1 MTADQSESQ
10 PSRRYSSQVRD
21 EQARRTRQ
29 AVVTAARELF
39 LAQGYAATTIDA
51 IAEAAHVS
59 RRTVFNSA
67 GGKSVLLKLAF
78 DWAIVG
84 DDEPVALADR
94 PEVKAV
100 RAEQDP
106 HRALLGWAE
115 LVAGV
120 AGRVAPIIE
129 VAAVAADSDPAAAD
143 LIADFARSRMLG
155 ATEFIQHLASLGD
168 GLAPGVTEQQ
178 AADLCWALMDGHVYR
193 RLVTDRGWTT
203 AQFTQWLY
211 QSVAAVLLPPAP
223 RTAGQDGTARA
234 SEP

>member
-1 MTADQSESQ
+1 MSEQAGSHAA
-10 PSRRYSSQVRD
+10 RRYSSPVRD

-39 LAQGYAATTIDA
+39 LAHGYAATTIDA

-78 DWAIVG
+78 EWAIVG

-94 PEVKAV
+94 AEVKAV

-106 HRALLGWAE
+106 HRAVMGWAQ
-115 LVAGV
+115 LVSDV
-120 AGRVAPIIE
+120 AERVAPISE
-129 VAAVAADSDPAAAD
+129 VAAVAADSDPAAAE
-143 LIADFARSRMLG
+143 LLANFARSRMFG
-155 ATEFIQHLASLGD
+155 ATEFIHHLASLGD

-178 AADLCWALMDGHVYR
+178 AADVCWVLMDGHVYR
-193 RLVTDRGWTT
+193 RLVNDRGWTS

-211 QSVAAVLLPPAP
+211 QSVAATLLPPAP
-223 RTAGQDGTARA
+223 RTAGRPG
-234 SEP
+234 

>member
-29 AVVTAARELF
+29 TVVTAARELF

-120 AGRVAPIIE
+120 AERVAPISE
-129 VAAVAADSDPAAAD
+129 VAAVASDSDPAAAE
-143 LIADFARSRMLG
+143 LIAGFARSRMFG
-155 ATEFIQHLASLGD
+155 ATEFIQHLASLGA

-178 AADLCWALMDGHVYR
+178 AADLCWALMDGYVYR
-193 RLVTDRGWTT
+193 RLVSDRGWTT

-211 QSVAAVLLPPAP
+211 RSVAAIVLPPAP
-223 RTAGQDGTARA
+223 RAAGVQDPARA

>member
-1 MTADQSESQ
+1 VTADQSESH

-51 IAEAAHVS
+51 VADAAHVS
-59 RRTVFNSA
+59 RRTVFNSV

-115 LVAGV
+115 LVAAV

-129 VAAVAADSDPAAAD
+129 VAAVAADADPAAAE
-143 LIADFARSRMLG
+143 LLADYARSRMSG
-155 ATEFIQHLASLGD
+155 ATEFTQHLASLGD
-168 GLAPGVTEQQ
+168 GLAPGVTEQE
-178 AADLCWALMDGHVYR
+178 AADLCWALMDGHLYR

-211 QSVAAVLLPPAP
+211 QSMAAVLLRPAP
-223 RTAGQDGTARA
+223 RTAGQDDPARA

>member
-1 MTADQSESQ
+1 MGEQAEGHAA
-10 PSRRYSSQVRD
+10 RRYSSQVRD

-29 AVVTAARELF
+29 GVVTAARELF

-120 AGRVAPIIE
+120 AARVAPISE
-129 VAAVAADSDPAAAD
+129 VTAVAADSDPAAAE
-143 LIADFARSRMLG
+143 LIADFARSRMSG
-155 ATEFIQHLASLGD
+155 ATEFIQHLASLGA

-193 RLVTDRGWTT
+193 RLVSDRGWTT

-211 QSVAAVLLPPAP
+211 QSVAAIVLPPAP
-223 RTAGQDGTARA
+223 RAAGVQDPARA

>member
-1 MTADQSESQ
+1 MTDQATDQAETS

-51 IAEAAHVS
+51 IAQAAHVS

-78 DWAIVG
+78 EWAIVG

-94 PEVKAV
+94 PEVQAV
-100 RAEQDP
+100 RDEQDP
-106 HRALLGWAE
+106 HRALMGWAR
-115 LVAGV
+115 LVSGIAE
-120 AGRVAPIIE
+120 RVAPISE
-129 VAAVAADSDPAAAD
+129 VASVAADSDPAAAQ
-143 LIADFARSRMLG
+143 LLADFARYRMSG
-155 ATEFIQHLASLGD
+155 ATDFTQHLASLGD
-168 GLAPGVTEQQ
+168 GLAPGVTQQQ
-178 AADLCWALMDGHVYR
+178 AADLCWALMDGYVYR

-203 AQFTQWLY
+203 GQFTQWLY
-211 QSVAAVLLPPAP
+211 QSMAAILLPPRPAP
-223 RTAGQDGTARA
+223 QPGPPPG
-234 SEP
+234 

>member
-1 MTADQSESQ
+1 MSEHAESH
-10 PSRRYSSQVRD
+10 PARRYSSQVRD

-78 DWAIVG
+78 EWAIVG

-94 PEVKAV
+94 QEVQAV

-106 HRALLGWAE
+106 RRALMGWAQ
-115 LVAGV
+115 LVSSV
-120 AGRVAPIIE
+120 AERVAPISE
-129 VAAVAADSDPAAAD
+129 VAAVAADSGPAAAE
-143 LIADFARSRMLG
+143 LLASFARSRMFG
-155 ATEFIQHLASLGD
+155 AREFTQHLASLGG
-168 GLAPGVTEQQ
+168 GLAPGVTGQQ
-178 AADLCWALMDGHVYR
+178 AADVCWALMDGYVYR

-203 AQFTQWLY
+203 SQFTQWLY

-223 RTAGQDGTARA
+223 QTAGPEEPARA

>member
-1 MTADQSESQ
+1 MSDQGEGH

-106 HRALLGWAE
+106 RRALLGWAQ
-115 LVAGV
+115 LVSDV

-129 VAAVAADSDPAAAD
+129 VTAVAADSDPAAAE
-143 LIADFARSRMLG
+143 LIADFARSRMSG
-155 ATEFIQHLASLGD
+155 ATEFVQYLASLGA

-178 AADLCWALMDGHVYR
+178 AADVCWALMDGHVYR
-193 RLVTDRGWTT
+193 RLVSDRGWSA

-211 QSVAAVLLPPAP
+211 QSVAAIVLPPAP
-223 RTAGQDGTARA
+223 PAAGVRDPARA

>member
-1 MTADQSESQ
+1 MSEQ
-10 PSRRYSSQVRD
+10 AEGHAARRYSSQVRD

-51 IAEAAHVS
+51 IAEA
-59 RRTVFNSA
+59 
-67 GGKSVLLKLAF
+67 LKLAL

-120 AGRVAPIIE
+120 AERVAPISE
-129 VAAVAADSDPAAAD
+129 VTAVAADSDPAAAE
-143 LIADFARSRMLG
+143 LIADFARSRMFG
-155 ATEFIQHLASLGD
+155 ATEFIQHLASLGA

-193 RLVTDRGWTT
+193 RLVSDRGWTT

-223 RTAGQDGTARA
+223 RTAGVQDPARA
-234 SEP
+234 REP

>member
-1 MTADQSESQ
+1 MGEQAEGHAA
-10 PSRRYSSQVRD
+10 RRYSSQVRD

-29 AVVTAARELF
+29 GVVTAARELF

-106 HRALLGWAE
+106 HRALMGWAE

-120 AGRVAPIIE
+120 AARVAPISE
-129 VAAVAADSDPAAAD
+129 VTAVAADSDPAAAE
-143 LIADFARSRMLG
+143 LIADFARSRMSG
-155 ATEFIQHLASLGD
+155 ATEFIQHLASLGA

-178 AADLCWALMDGHVYR
+178 ATDLCWALMDGHVYR
-193 RLVTDRGWTT
+193 RLVSDRGWTT

-211 QSVAAVLLPPAP
+211 QSVAAIVLPPAP
-223 RTAGQDGTARA
+223 RAAGVQDPARA

>member
-1 MTADQSESQ
+1 MSEQAESHAA
-10 PSRRYSSQVRD
+10 RRYSSQVRD
-21 EQARRTRQ
+21 DQARRTRQ

-84 DDEPVALADR
+84 DDEPVALSDR

-106 HRALLGWAE
+106 HRALMGWAQ
-115 LVAGV
+115 LVSDV
-120 AGRVAPIIE
+120 AARVAPISE
-129 VAAVAADSDPAAAD
+129 VAAVAADSDPAAAE
-143 LIADFARSRMLG
+143 LLGNFARTRMFG
-155 ATEFIQHLASLGD
+155 ATKFIQHLASLGA

-178 AADLCWALMDGHVYR
+178 AADVCWALMDGHVYR
-193 RLVTDRGWTT
+193 LLVSDRGWTT

-211 QSVAAVLLPPAP
+211 QTVAATVLPPAP
-223 RTAGQDGTARA
+223 RAAGAQDPA
-234 SEP
+234 

>member
-1 MTADQSESQ
+1 MSEQ
-10 PSRRYSSQVRD
+10 AGGHATRRYSSQVRD

-39 LAQGYAATTIDA
+39 LAHGYAATTIDA

-94 PEVKAV
+94 PEVRAV

-115 LVAGV
+115 LVTDV
-120 AGRVAPIIE
+120 AARVSPIIE
-129 VAAVAADSDPAAAD
+129 VTAVAADADPAAAELLGD
-143 LIADFARSRMLG
+143 YARSRMSG
-155 ATEFIQHLASLGD
+155 ATEFVQHLASLGA

-178 AADLCWALMDGHVYR
+178 AADVCWALMDGHVYR
-193 RLVTDRGWTT
+193 RLVGDRGWTT

-211 QSVAAVLLPPAP
+211 QSTAAIVLPPAP
-223 RTAGQDGTARA
+223 RAAAVLDPARA